1 MSIFEFFFKYKPV
14 IYEKG
19 QLAFQLLGSRWWFS
33 FVVVAA
39 VIGAYYA
46 YRNVAR
52 DKYSLG
58 LVALRALTFSI
69 LAFIFLRP
77 VLNVKTVL
85 PQESY
90 IAVVIDNSESMKI
103 KDDGQVSRSE
113 QLLKE
118 LETTNF
124 MKRLEDKFKV
134 RKYRFDTRAERIEG
148 LERLTFEGKRTS
160 LESAT
165 DLLQQELGS
174 VPLSGVVLI
183 TDGADNASKQW
194 SESLSKLEAG
204 HKNPIPFYTV
214 GVGSESI
221 LRDAEMVKVS
231 APRSTLKESTAVV
244 DISYRSHG
252 FSGRKATVYVREN
265 GVLLKSEQV
274 TLPAD
279 GEIAETTLDL
289 PVKNEGTRMFSFT
302 LQGAD
307 DRIPENNTLTALVE
321 IKNDHPQILYIEGE
335 PRWEFKFLRR
345 AMQDDPNI
353 RLVTLLRSS
362 QNKFYRQGIDKE
374 EMLSEGFPK
383 KKDELFA
390 YKGLIF
396 GSIEST
402 FFTQDQLKNVV
413 DFVSNRG
420 GGFLMMGGRNSY
432 AGGRYE
438 NSLLADIMPVQMS
451 SVDRMPIIGR
461 LKMQVTDYGRN
472 HPLMKLTPDADA
484 NVKQWTDLPP
494 LNDYNKTVDAKVGAI
509 VLAKGQP
516 ESRGGQDP
524 IVLAYQRYGRGRTM
538 ALTTGS
544 TWRWQMQ
551 MDHQDQTYELF
562 WKQTLRWLVNTSP
575 DPVMISS
582 DKDTY
587 VPGEAIHLS
596 ADVSNKSFERMDN
609 AKVVAKVRNPDGVTE
624 TIPLDWNGSGEG
636 SYQAELNATA
646 AGVYQVDVEA
656 TQGSENLGTNHTSFQ
671 VEDRPVEFSSAA
683 LDTRLLQSIAT
694 STSGK
699 YYPLS
704 KIGDVPEDAQYVENE
719 TGFVEQKEL
728 WDVPFLFML
737 LCASFGTEWFWRK
750 RKGLA

>member
-1 MSIFEFFFKYKPV
+1 MSIFEFFFKYKPI
-14 IYEKG
+14 IYQKG
-19 QLAFQLLGSRWWFS
+19 SLAFQLLGSRGWFLL
-33 FVVVAA
+33 FIVAA
-39 VIGAYYA
+39 ASIAFYA

-52 DKYSLG
+52 DKYSVG
-58 LVALRALTFSI
+58 LVALRALTFTT
-69 LAFIFLRP
+69 LAFIFSRP
-77 VLNVKTVL
+77 VLNIKTVL

-90 IAVVIDNSESMKI
+90 VAVVIDNSESMKI
-103 KDDGQVSRSE
+103 KDDGQVARSE
-113 QLLKE
+113 QLLKQI
-118 LETTNF
+118 ETTQF
-124 MKRLEDKFKV
+124 FKKLEDKFKV
-134 RKYRFDTRAERIEG
+134 RKYRFDNTAEGIDG
-148 LERLTFEGKRTS
+148 LERLNFEGKRTK

-165 DLLQQELGS
+165 DLLQQELGT

-183 TDGADNASKQW
+183 TDGADNSSKQW
-194 SESLSKLEAG
+194 TESLSKLEAR
-204 HKNPIPFYTV
+204 KIPFYTV
-214 GVGSESI
+214 GVGSENI
-221 LRDAEMVKVS
+221 TRDAEMVKVS

-244 DISYRSHG
+244 DISYKSHG

-265 GVLLKSEQV
+265 GTLLKSEQV
-274 TLPAD
+274 TLPGD

-289 PVKNEGTRMFSFT
+289 PVKNEGTRLFSFS
-302 LQGAD
+302 LQAPD

-402 FFTQDQLKNVV
+402 FFSQDQLKNVV

-420 GGFLMMGGRNSY
+420 GGYLMMGGRNSFS
-432 AGGRYE
+432 GGRYE
-438 NSLLADIMPVQMS
+438 NSLLADILPVQLS
-451 SVDRMPIIGR
+451 SGDRTPVIGR
-461 LKMQVTDYGRN
+461 VKLQVTDYGRT
-472 HPLMKLTPDADA
+472 HPLMKLSADANA
-484 NVKQWTDLPP
+484 NVKQWADLPP
-494 LNDYNKTVDAKVGAI
+494 LNDYNKTLDAKVGAI
-509 VLAKGQP
+509 VLARGQA
-516 ESRGGQDP
+516 EQRGSTDP

-551 MDHQDQTYELF
+551 MDHSDQTYELF
-562 WKQTLRWLVNTSP
+562 WKQILRWLVNTSP
-575 DPVMISS
+575 DPVMITS

-587 VPGEAIHLS
+587 VPGETVHLA
-596 ADVSNKSFERMDN
+596 ADISNKSFERMDN
-609 AKVVAKVRNPDGVTE
+609 AKAVAKVRNPDGSSE
-624 TIPLDWNGSGEG
+624 TIPLDWNGAGEG
-636 SYQAELNATA
+636 SYQAEFNATA
-646 AGVYQVDVEA
+646 PGVYQVDVEA

-671 VEDRPVEFSSAA
+671 VEDRPVEFSSAS
-683 LDTRLLQSIAT
+683 LDTRLLKSIAT
-694 STSGK
+694 ATSGK
-699 YYPLS
+699 YYPLA
-704 KIGDVPEDAQYVENE
+704 KLGDVADDAQYVD
-719 TGFVEQKEL
+719 TPTSTIEQKEL

-737 LCASFGTEWFWRK
+737 LCVSFGAEWFWRK